1 MRKHYYGYNIVAS
14 GFLIQ
19 AVCIG
24 AMFTYGIFFKV
35 FQEEFGWSR
44 AVISGASSLNF
55 LFLGGF
61 GIIVGVLNDR
71 IGPRIIMAVSG
82 VLMGLGYLLLSR
94 LEEPWQLYLFYGGLV
109 GIGLSTHD
117 VITLSTVA
125 RWFDK
130 RRGMMTGVVK
140 VGTGAG
146 QFLMPLVAA
155 ALIATYGWRNAYVMI
170 GSVGLVLLVLLALP
184 LKRDPQEM
192 GLLSDDSGST
202 SQDLPGNHS
211 QSLSLGEALG
221 TLQFWIICVAEFSVF
236 FCLFSI
242 VVHIVPHA
250 RDMRIPATS
259 AAALLSTIGAVS
271 MLGRITMG
279 ATIDRIGGKRTML
292 YCLALLITSLVL
304 LLMAGNMGLMF
315 LFSIIY
321 GFAHGGLFTVISPI
335 VAELFGTGAHGAL
348 FGLVWFS
355 GAVGGSIGPW
365 LAGFIFD
372 KTDSYRLAFM
382 ILLML
387 ALIGLGLVACL
398 RPLNRTR
405 HNP

>member
-1 MRKHYYGYNIVAS
+1 
-14 GFLIQ
+14 
-19 AVCIG
+19 
-24 AMFTYGIFFKV
+24 MFTYGVFFKV

-55 LFLGGF
+55 LLLGGF
-61 GIIVGVLNDR
+61 GIIAGALNDR
-71 IGPRIIMAVSG
+71 IGPRIVMTVSG

-94 LEEPWQLYLFYGGLV
+94 LEEPWQLYLYYGALV

-125 RWFDK
+125 RWFER
-130 RRGMMTGVVK
+130 RRGTMTGLVK

-155 ALIATYGWRNAYVMI
+155 FLITSYGWRNAYVMI
-170 GSVGLVLLVLLALP
+170 GSVGLVVLVLLALP
-184 LKRDPQEM
+184 LIRDPQDM
-192 GLLSDDSGST
+192 GLLPDNRQST
-202 SQDLPGNHS
+202 SQDLSENAA
-211 QSLSLGEALG
+211 QSLSLSAALG
-221 TLQFWIICVAEFSVF
+221 TLQFWTICLAEFTIF

-250 RDMRIPATS
+250 RDLHIRATS
-259 AAALLSTIGAVS
+259 AAALLSTIGGVS

-279 ATIDRIGGKRTML
+279 TAIDRIGGKRAML
-292 YCLALLITSLVL
+292 FSLALLITSLL
-304 LLMAGNMGLMF
+304 LLLTADNLRWLL

-321 GFAHGGLFTVISPI
+321 GFAHGGLFTVISPT

-365 LAGFIFD
+365 LAGFVFD
-372 KTDSYRLAFM
+372 KTDSYRLAFI
-382 ILLML
+382 ILIML
-387 ALIGLGLVACL
+387 ALTGLGLVASL
-398 RPLNRTR
+398 RPLSQT
-405 HNP
+405 HPKS